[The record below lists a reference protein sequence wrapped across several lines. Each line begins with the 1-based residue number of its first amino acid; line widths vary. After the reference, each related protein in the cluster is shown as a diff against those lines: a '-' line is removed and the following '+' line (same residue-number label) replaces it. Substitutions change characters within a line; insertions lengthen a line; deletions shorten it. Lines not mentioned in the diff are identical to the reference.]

1 MILWQLNWRA
11 RFLEL
16 LEVRSFRFYVVYILM
31 SVLFFPIHVC
41 ACDLSILFHWPS
53 GWTFQHLLNHLISD

>member
-16 LEVRSFRFYVVYILM
+16 LEVRSFRFCVVYILM
-31 SVLFFPIHVC
+31 SDFSFLYMCVRVLT
-41 ACDLSILFHWPS
+41 ILFHWPS
-53 GWTFQHLLNHLISD
+53 GLTSADSFDQ